1 MFILELERL
10 NVLDKRLMNIE
21 KNCSILLFNNIENI
35 ITYFGNVYSI
45 NYQASWACLV
55 QAQRHRTIDYEL
67 KRLDNKKYFIPPILD
82 KDEFLKNKCL
92 NDIKSVS
99 NIILQGELIQIHES
113 GKYEDFILKC
123 KERLCSAT

>member
-55 QAQRHRTIDYEL
+55 QA
-67 KRLDNKKYFIPPILD
+67 
-82 KDEFLKNKCL
+82 
-92 NDIKSVS
+92 
-99 NIILQGELIQIHES
+99 
-113 GKYEDFILKC
+113 
-123 KERLCSAT
+123 